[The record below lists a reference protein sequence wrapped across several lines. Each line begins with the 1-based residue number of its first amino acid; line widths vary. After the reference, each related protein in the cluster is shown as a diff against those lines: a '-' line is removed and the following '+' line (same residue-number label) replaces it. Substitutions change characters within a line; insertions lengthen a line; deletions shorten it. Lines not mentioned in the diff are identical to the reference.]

1 MTSQIEKKIKIRST
15 SSVVSTTQTV
25 EESSKEEEDAKEE
38 EEEEEEATK
47 EPEFDPTSL
56 ILPDLE
62 NDQASNKPD
71 IEDDLND
78 AERELLN
85 NIDATALDIETTD
98 LSLDVDYQS
107 LPDV

>member
-1 MTSQIEKKIKIRST
+1 MTSQIEKRIKIRST

-25 EESSKEEEDAKEE
+25 EESSKEEEEE
-38 EEEEEEATK
+38 KEEEEATK

-85 NIDATALDIETTD
+85 NIDATGLDLETTD

>member
-1 MTSQIEKKIKIRST
+1 MTSQIEKRIKIRST

-25 EESSKEEEDAKEE
+25 EESSK
-38 EEEEEEATK
+38 EEEEEATK

-85 NIDATALDIETTD
+85 NIDATTLDIETTD

>member
-1 MTSQIEKKIKIRST
+1 M
-15 SSVVSTTQTV
+15 
-25 EESSKEEEDAKEE
+25 
-38 EEEEEEATK
+38 
-47 EPEFDPTSL
+47 

-62 NDQASNKPD
+62 NDEASNKPE
-71 IEDDLND
+71 IIQDDLND

-107 LPDV
+107 LPDVWNVMYNKIYFYRFKKMYSFVI